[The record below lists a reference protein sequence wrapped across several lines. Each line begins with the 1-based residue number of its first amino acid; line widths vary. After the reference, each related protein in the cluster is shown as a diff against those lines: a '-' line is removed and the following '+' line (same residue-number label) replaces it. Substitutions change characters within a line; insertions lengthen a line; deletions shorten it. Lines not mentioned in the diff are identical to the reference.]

1 LRIIDRINKIREQE
15 DLNKS
20 KFEKRINKSTG
31 YINMLEKRNGQPGA
45 DVILDI
51 VKAFPDYSLNWL
63 MTGEGSMLKTGP
75 EKINHEANED
85 AVPYSIEKETTLL
98 AVRDDLKRDLR
109 IIHESLIKGVET
121 ISDGVF
127 HGLRDQ
133 QKILKFIEQLNP
145 EEINGATRNL
155 NKFLQEQKD

>member
-1 LRIIDRINKIREQE
+1 LSVLDRLEKVRKTE
-15 DLNKS
+15 DLNKGQ
-20 KFEKRINKSTG
+20 FEKALGKSSG
-31 YINMLEKRNGQPGA
+31 YLKILKDKGGLPGA
-45 DVILDI
+45 DVFIKFSENFRNYD
-51 VKAFPDYSLNWL
+51 LNWL
-63 MTGEGSMLKTGP
+63 LTGEGSMLKADP
-75 EKINHEANED
+75 KKINHEANEE